1 MPAGSADVA
10 LVHGG
15 KIALSRWDN
24 RRSWDR
30 NTLLDVT
37 GGGRLRVDGGGNV
50 IPGNGGE
57 ISLSGNAVS
66 GVADNL
72 RGYGIDS
79 GSGGT
84 LTVSSNKIQIG
95 GAPDNTPGTLNL
107 DAKFFQRGGFSNIN
121 LAGLDKLT
129 VSSGTRITP
138 TTLSLELQPDYSLR
152 PSGSRLEDF
161 TRQVK
166 LDDLIRHPMNLS
178 LTAKNPADGAGHLLI
193 EAGARIEADPR
204 ANVTLAA
211 ARLLEIQGRISA
223 PGGSISATLDHGRE
237 NTNALQ
243 SEPQLWLGKQA
254 MLDVSRHRAHL
265 S

>member
-1 MPAGSADVA
+1 MNCPACRQGSADVA

-15 KIALSRWDN
+15 KITLSADDSLALG
-24 RRSWDR
+24 R

-37 GGGRLRVDGGGNV
+37 GGGRLRVDGGGSV

-72 RGYGIDS
+72 RGYGVDS

-138 TTLSLELQPDYSLR
+138 THPQPRIAAGLY
-152 PSGSRLEDF
+152 PAAE
-161 TRQVK
+161 RQ
-166 LDDLIRHPMNLS
+166 
-178 LTAKNPADGAGHLLI
+178 PAGGFH
-193 EAGARIEADPR
+193 
-204 ANVTLAA
+204 
-211 ARLLEIQGRISA
+211 A
-223 PGGSISATLDHGRE
+223 PGKAG
-237 NTNALQ
+237 
-243 SEPQLWLGKQA
+243 
-254 MLDVSRHRAHL
+254 
-265 S
+265 